1 MGMAQNVGATDG
13 SVRIAL
19 GAIAGIVSLAVLAN
33 ALPLPALAAPVLG
46 LGAVILLGTAVTGF
60 CPLYSVLGMD
70 TCPADTR

>member
-1 MGMAQNVGATDG
+1 MAQNVGATDER
-13 SVRIAL
+13 VRIGL
-19 GAIAGIVSLAVLAN
+19 GAIAGIVSLAILAG
-33 ALPLPALAAPVLG
+33 AVPLPSLAAAVLG